1 MTNKDIKKN
10 GHKLHKMFCLS
21 ETKWK
26 MFMLCHNTTMMK
38 PSTHYFLTFYLL
50 IFSPQISSSAFSTQ
64 HIEEILNCCLVY
76 STLLCAVSVT
86 WLTEES
92 AFFGENF
99 TLQRCYNQIIL
110 SGKVQYFGK
119 KVKKNPN
126 PYNSRTFLAPKFS

>member
-50 IFSPQISSSAFSTQ
+50 IFSPTNFFFSFFYTAYWRDFKLLVFD
-64 HIEEILNCCLVY
+64 ENYCLVY

-119 KVKKNPN
+119 KVKKNPQ
-126 PYNSRTFLAPKFS
+126 SL